1 MTEVLVLQ
9 DVHRDYTR
17 GAETVHALGGVS
29 LAVGS
34 GQMVALM
41 GPSGSG
47 KSTALLVAAL
57 LLSPTSGQVQVAG
70 RPAPAT
76 ERERARLRNST
87 IGFIQQQ
94 YPVVEDLTAL
104 ANVSIPLE
112 YRRPLPSRAVRR
124 KRSAQAL
131 RSVGLGETLLRS
143 RADTLSG
150 GQRQRMAIARA
161 LANDPALL
169 LADEPTAAL
178 DSTTAQ
184 EVVSLFRGSAERGCG
199 VLVATHDLKVA
210 AQCDRVV
217 RMSDGLIEP

>member
-1 MTEVLVLQ
+1 MTEVLLLQ
-9 DVHRDYTR
+9 DIHRDYTR
-17 GAETVHALGGVS
+17 GAETVHALGGVN
-29 LAVGS
+29 LAIEA

-70 RPAPAT
+70 RPAPVV
-76 ERERARLRNST
+76 ERDRARLRNRS

-104 ANVSIPLE
+104 DNVSIPLE
-112 YRRPLPSRAVRR
+112 YRRPVPSRAVRR
-124 KRSAQAL
+124 ERCAQLL
-131 RSVGLGETLLRS
+131 RAVGLEESLFRS
-143 RADTLSG
+143 RAQAMSG
-150 GQRQRMAIARA
+150 GQRQRVAIARA
-161 LANDPALL
+161 LANDPVLL

-178 DSTTAQ
+178 DSATAQ
-184 EVVSLFRGSAERGCG
+184 EVVSLFRASARRGCG

-210 AQCDRVV
+210 EQCDRVV
-217 RMSDGLIEP
+217 HMSYGLLEA